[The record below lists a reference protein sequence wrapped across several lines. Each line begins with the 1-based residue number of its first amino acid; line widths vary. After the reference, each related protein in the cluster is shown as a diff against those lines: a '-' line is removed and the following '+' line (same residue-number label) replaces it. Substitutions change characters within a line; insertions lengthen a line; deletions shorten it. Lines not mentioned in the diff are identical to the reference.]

1 MAFYCFLCG
10 LFLVFVLILVLYI
23 LIYKTLLKI
32 LLLLF
37 YCDFVVQLQILENE
51 FLMEHNFSSFVIYTI
66 IVLSLQINWREY
78 DVFCSLQFG

>member
-1 MAFYCFLCG
+1 M
-10 LFLVFVLILVLYI
+10 YI

-51 FLMEHNFSSFVIYTI
+51 FLMEHKFSSFVYIYNYSVVTT
-66 IVLSLQINWREY
+66 N
-78 DVFCSLQFG
+78 